1 MDIKMITGKK
11 SYMKQLLKIV
21 FLSSLLFTV
30 INSCKKDENKVFLQD
45 SKNPVLTASSATI
58 NLAFVNAD
66 KEAVK
71 FSWTNP
77 DYRFTTGISSQD
89 VSYLVEIDKKG
100 ANFNGAGKQTVAVSK
115 ELTLSLLTSQL
126 NDYLLNQLQLQ
137 PGVAADI
144 EVRVK
149 ASMNGAAT
157 VISNTLSYKITPYA
171 IPPKVDPPTTNKLF
185 ITGSATPAGW
195 QCACGEAENT
205 AQQFTKVSATL
216 YELPS
221 ITLTGGGSYLLLPKY
236 ADWGAKYG
244 FTGGNNA
251 NNVNGDD
258 FKANGGDILAPAA
271 TGNYKISVD
280 FQRGKFTVTKL

>member
-1 MDIKMITGKK
+1 
-11 SYMKQLLKIV
+11 MKHLSKLV

-30 INSCKKDENKVFLQD
+30 IISCKKDENKVFLEEG
-45 SKNPVLTASSATI
+45 KNPVLTASTGVI
-58 NLAFVNAD
+58 NLAFANAD
-66 KEAVK
+66 REAVK

-100 ANFNGAGKQTVAVSK
+100 ANFTSNNKQTVAVSR
-115 ELTLSLLTSQL
+115 ELSLSLTVGVL
-126 NDYLLNQLQLQ
+126 NDYLLNQLVLK
-137 PGVAADI
+137 PGIPVDI

-149 ASMNGAAT
+149 SSMNGAAT
-157 VISNTLSYKITPYA
+157 RISNALSYNVTPYA
-171 IPPKVDPPTTNKLF
+171 IPPKVEPPTTNKLF
-185 ITGSATPAGW
+185 VTGSATPAGW

-205 AQQFTKVSATL
+205 AQQFTRVSETL

-244 FTGGNNA
+244 FTGANNA
-251 NNVNGDD
+251 NNVDGDD
-258 FKANGGDILAPAA
+258 FKANGGDIKAPAA
-271 TGNYKISVD
+271 TGNYKIVVD